1 VSSEKEISSTEKLL
15 GVIRGKEP
23 PEAVKK
29 PETPP
34 AKEVPKPA
42 RGPVRAVPVKG
53 ATMVGLECGKDAFR
67 FVKIGQAADGG
78 YRFVECAQFPHTAKG
93 MDDPEFGR
101 SLKNALKAFSKG
113 GGKQSLW
120 AVLPAPD
127 AEVGILS
134 IPKVPKK
141 QLDQAVL
148 FVAHKAMTFDE
159 KQHVFD
165 YDIRG
170 EVMESGVAKL
180 AAVAYA
186 VPRND
191 VNRLQKHLEEAGYP
205 PEGLTILPFALQ
217 NLFKSRWVPSPEG
230 NAAVLSIGEEGSLIE
245 IFTDGEIQ
253 VTRWIRA
260 GLESM
265 IQELVESVN
274 GRIERGGPA
283 AGPGPGEPPP
293 PTMEEPGKFLPP
305 EEARA
310 LVLDLFAGTDR
321 MKGIREKFHLEQDEV
336 FDLIRPAVE
345 RLIRQVERTFEH
357 FTTVLGRDRINALH
371 ITGAVRIF
379 SRLVDYIGG
388 QLAVDCR
395 ILDPL
400 APQHPATAGGATA
413 SMDAAERTLYGT
425 ALGAALSGPVKSLN
439 LLSGYDR
446 KRAAQTEAK
455 ASRIVLSL
463 AAAALA
469 ACLVALAVFGYNIYE
484 RKNVLAGLEKQLL
497 RDARLN
503 EETIAPL
510 IAKVKA
516 ERQHIEKYRERYLDL
531 AAINEIA
538 TLTPSNIRLVN
549 VRLDLGGLEAGADKK
564 AAGEPRFAPPKGVI
578 IEGLVTGDETVL
590 DSTLAGYVL
599 KIQTSPMFSGT
610 EVTKNT
616 PETFDSKKVLRF
628 ILNAKFA

>member
-1 VSSEKEISSTEKLL
+1 MSSEKEISSTEKLL

-29 PETPP
+29 PDAPP
-34 AKEVPKPA
+34 AREVPEPA

-67 FVKIGQAADGG
+67 FVRIGQAADGG
-78 YRFVECAQFPHTAKG
+78 YRFVECAEFPHTAKG
-93 MDDPEFGR
+93 MEDPEFGR
-101 SLKNALKAFSKG
+101 SLKSALKAFSKG

-120 AVLPAPD
+120 AVLHAPD
-127 AEVGILS
+127 AEVGVLS

-165 YDIRG
+165 YEIRG
-170 EVMESGVAKL
+170 EVVESGVAKL

-186 VPRND
+186 ASRHD
-191 VNRLQKHLEEAGYP
+191 ANRLQKHLEDAGYP

-217 NLFKSRWVPSPEG
+217 NLFKSRWIPSPEG
-230 NAAVLSIGEEGSLIE
+230 NTAVLSIGEEGSLIE

-260 GLESM
+260 GMESM

-274 GRIERGGPA
+274 GRIERGIPA
-283 AGPGPGEPPP
+283 TGPGPAGPAPPI
-293 PTMEEPGKFLPP
+293 TEQPGTFLPP
-305 EEARA
+305 EEGRA

-321 MKGIREKFHLEQDEV
+321 MKGIREKFHLERDEV
-336 FDLIRPAVE
+336 FDLIRPALE

-357 FTTVLGRDRINALH
+357 FTAVLGKERIHSVH

-379 SRLVDYIGG
+379 TRLVDYIGG

-395 ILDPL
+395 VLDPL
-400 APQHPATAGGATA
+400 SPEHPATAGATA
-413 SMDAAERTLYGT
+413 SMDAAERGLYGT
-425 ALGAALSGPVKSLN
+425 ALGAALSGPMKSLN
-439 LLSGYDR
+439 LLSGRDR
-446 KRAAQTEAK
+446 KRAAQAETK
-455 ASRIVLSL
+455 ASRIVLSV

-510 IAKVKA
+510 IAKVKE

-538 TLTPSNIRLVN
+538 TLTPSNIRLVT
-549 VRLDLGGLEAGADKK
+549 VRLDLGGLEQGADKE
-564 AAGEPRFAPPKGVI
+564 AAGEPRFEPPKGVV
-578 IEGLVTGDETVL
+578 IEGLVMGDETVL

>member
-1 VSSEKEISSTEKLL
+1 MSSEKEISSTEKLL

-29 PETPP
+29 PDAPP
-34 AKEVPKPA
+34 AREVPEPA

-67 FVKIGQAADGG
+67 FVRIGQAADGG
-78 YRFVECAQFPHTAKG
+78 YRFVECAEFPHTAKG
-93 MDDPEFGR
+93 MEDPEFGR
-101 SLKNALKAFSKG
+101 SLKSALKAFSKG

-120 AVLPAPD
+120 AVLHAPD
-127 AEVGILS
+127 AEVGVLS

-165 YDIRG
+165 YEIRG
-170 EVMESGVAKL
+170 EVVESGVAKL

-186 VPRND
+186 ASRHD
-191 VNRLQKHLEEAGYP
+191 ANRLQKHLEDAGYP

-217 NLFKSRWVPSPEG
+217 NLFKSRWIPSPEG
-230 NAAVLSIGEEGSLIE
+230 NTAVLSIGEEGSLIE

-274 GRIERGGPA
+274 GRIERGAPA
-283 AGPGPGEPPP
+283 AGPVPGGPVPPV
-293 PTMEEPGKFLPP
+293 MEEPGKFLPP
-305 EEARA
+305 EEGRA

-321 MKGIREKFHLEQDEV
+321 MKGIREKFDLERDEV
-336 FDLIRPAVE
+336 FDLIRPALE

-357 FTTVLGRDRINALH
+357 FSAVLGKDRIQSLH
-371 ITGAVRIF
+371 ITGSVRIF
-379 SRLVDYIGG
+379 SRLVDHIGG

-395 ILDPL
+395 VLDPL
-400 APQHPATAGGATA
+400 APQHPATAGATA
-413 SMDAAERTLYGT
+413 SMDAAERSLYGT
-425 ALGAALSGPVKSLN
+425 ALGAALSGPMKSLN
-439 LLSGYDR
+439 LLSGHDK
-446 KRAAQTEAK
+446 KRAAQVESK
-455 ASRIVLSL
+455 ANRIVLSI

-503 EETIAPL
+503 EEAIAPL
-510 IAKVKA
+510 IARVK
-516 ERQHIEKYRERYLDL
+516 ENRQHIEQYRERYLDL

-549 VRLDLGGLEAGADKK
+549 VRLDLGGLEAGDDKK
-564 AAGEPRFAPPKGVI
+564 AAGEPRFAPPKGVV

-590 DSTLAGYVL
+590 DSSLAGYVL

-616 PETFDSKKVLRF
+616 PETFDNKKVVRF

>member
-1 VSSEKEISSTEKLL
+1 MSSEKEISSTEKLL

-29 PETPP
+29 PDAPP
-34 AKEVPKPA
+34 AREVPEPA

-67 FVKIGQAADGG
+67 FVRIGQAADGG
-78 YRFVECAQFPHTAKG
+78 YRFVECAEFPHTAKG
-93 MDDPEFGR
+93 MEDPEFGR
-101 SLKNALKAFSKG
+101 SLKSALKTFSKG

-120 AVLPAPD
+120 AVLHAPD
-127 AEVGILS
+127 AEVGVLS

-165 YDIRG
+165 YEIRG
-170 EVMESGVAKL
+170 EVVESGVAKL

-186 VPRND
+186 ASRHD
-191 VNRLQKHLEEAGYP
+191 ANRLQKHLEDAGYP

-217 NLFKSRWVPSPEG
+217 NLFKSRWIPSPEG
-230 NAAVLSIGEEGSLIE
+230 NTAVLSIGEEGSLIE

-274 GRIERGGPA
+274 GRIERGAPA
-283 AGPGPGEPPP
+283 AGPVPGGPVPPV
-293 PTMEEPGKFLPP
+293 MEEPGKFLPP
-305 EEARA
+305 EEGRA

-321 MKGIREKFHLEQDEV
+321 MKGIREKFDLERDEV
-336 FDLIRPAVE
+336 FDLIRPALE

-357 FTTVLGRDRINALH
+357 FSAVLGKDRIQSLH
-371 ITGAVRIF
+371 ITGSVRIF
-379 SRLVDYIGG
+379 SRLVDHIGG

-395 ILDPL
+395 VLDPL
-400 APQHPATAGGATA
+400 APQHPATAGATA
-413 SMDAAERTLYGT
+413 SMDAAERSLYGT
-425 ALGAALSGPVKSLN
+425 ALGAALSGPMKSLN
-439 LLSGYDR
+439 LLSGRDR
-446 KRAAQTEAK
+446 KRAAQFESK
-455 ASRIVLSL
+455 ANRIVLSI

-503 EETIAPL
+503 EEAIAPL
-510 IAKVKA
+510 IARVK
-516 ERQHIEKYRERYLDL
+516 ENRQHIEKYRERYLDL

-549 VRLDLGGLEAGADKK
+549 VRLDLGGLEAGDDKK
-564 AAGEPRFAPPKGVI
+564 AAGEPRFAPPKGVV

-590 DSTLAGYVL
+590 DSSLAGYVL

-616 PETFDSKKVLRF
+616 PETFDNKKVVRF